1 MLSLLSQHQNQL
13 PVGEVWLVGAGP
25 GDPELIS
32 VRGLRLIRQ
41 ADVVVHDRLVAA
53 ELIDERRKDA
63 LCIDVGKRPGHHPV
77 PQQEIEHMLISHAR
91 AGKSVVRL
99 KGGDPFIFGRGGEEM
114 LALRAAGIRTHVV
127 PGITAASACA
137 ASAGFPLTQR
147 HTANNVCLTTAH
159 HCDERDTSNWSSLAG
174 DSSRTLVFYMG
185 LSALGRIR
193 NNLVQHGMNA
203 DTPCALIENGSKR
216 QQRTVYC
223 SLRQIADL
231 AAQHKLQ
238 TPCLLVV
245 GNVVSLAEE
254 YQNQNRAVS
263 AA

>member
-1 MLSLLSQHQNQL
+1 MLSLLSHHHNQL
-13 PVGEVWLVGAGP
+13 ASGEVWLVGAGP

-41 ADVVVHDRLVAA
+41 ADVLVHDRLVAP
-53 ELIDERRKDA
+53 ELIDERRPDA

-77 PQQEIEHMLISHAR
+77 PQQEIEQILVRHAL

-114 LALRAAGIRTHVV
+114 QALRAAGIKTHVV

-147 HTANNVCLTTAH
+147 NTANNVCLTTAH
-159 HCDERDTSNWSSLAG
+159 HCDERDTSNWSALAG
-174 DSSRTLVFYMG
+174 DSARTLVFYMG

-193 NNLVQHGMNA
+193 SKLVQHGMSA

-216 QQRTVYC
+216 QQRTIYC
-223 SLRQIADL
+223 SLRQIAEM
-231 AAQHKLQ
+231 AAQHQLQ

-245 GNVVSLAEE
+245 GNVVALAEH
-254 YQNQNRAVS
+254 YQHHNCAES